1 MVLRKG
7 WVEVAG
13 FSLRVTGGPMANI
26 SASDSAHSSIPSPP
40 NAGEGEKH
48 QRRGNMRTRFLFVA
62 AAVLLAPLVFA
73 QNTPQVAGV
82 EPSSGKVNDTITLTG
97 QNLGKESVSAVFL
110 SDDKNDFKAAVVEQ
124 SAEKIVVK
132 VPQVKSGRYNISI
145 QVGDKLFIKPVRFT
159 VDE

>member
-1 MVLRKG
+1 V
-7 WVEVAG
+7 
-13 FSLRVTGGPMANI
+13 
-26 SASDSAHSSIPSPP
+26 
-40 NAGEGEKH
+40 
-48 QRRGNMRTRFLFVA
+48 FLA
-62 AAVLLAPLVFA
+62 AAVLLVPLLFA
-73 QNTPQVAGV
+73 QSTPQVAGV
-82 EPSSGKVNDTITLTG
+82 EPSSGKVNDSITLTG
-97 QNLGKESVSAVFL
+97 QNLGKESVSAVYL

>member
-1 MVLRKG
+1 
-7 WVEVAG
+7 
-13 FSLRVTGGPMANI
+13 
-26 SASDSAHSSIPSPP
+26 
-40 NAGEGEKH
+40 
-48 QRRGNMRTRFLFVA
+48 
-62 AAVLLAPLVFA
+62 
-73 QNTPQVAGV
+73 VAGV
-82 EPSSGKVNDTITLTG
+82 EPSSGKVNDSITLTG
-97 QNLGKESVSAVFL
+97 QNLGKESVSAVYL